1 LRVFAVTADAV
12 QLDWHALAPGRH
24 VVGAGWCTAE
34 VEGDGGPGAVTLT
47 GLAAGTTVPVHL
59 DGVAVAGGMTATTL
73 TPPPGPELARVATL
87 SDLHIG
93 ERGFGFLPRC
103 HSDRDPAR
111 AHPVVCLR
119 AALAEIIAWQP
130 DLLVLK
136 GDLSDDDRPRQYAL
150 LAQVLAEGLD
160 GSGVPLLVLPGN
172 HDGGNH
178 RHADTSACLA
188 EHGLHLVDDVEH
200 VDLPGLRV
208 VAASSVWPGH
218 DRGLLSPRLGRLT
231 ATLADAPASPSSS
244 PGGEAGSG
252 DARRPGPGPALLAT
266 HHQVMRTPFPTYL
279 PPGIMRAEAK
289 RVLRA
294 VAEANPTT
302 FVTSG
307 HSHRH
312 RRKRFGP
319 LVLTEVG
326 SPKDHPGTWAGYHVY
341 ADGIIQTVHRVEAP
355 EAIRWTEETYRT
367 VFTMWGRW
375 SPGRLQDRCF
385 VHLW

>member
-1 LRVFAVTADAV
+1 LRAFAVTADAV
-12 QLDWHALAPGRH
+12 QVDWHALEPGRH
-24 VVGAGWCTAE
+24 VVGAGPCTAE
-34 VEGDGGPGAVTLT
+34 VQGDGGPGAVTLT
-47 GLAAGTTVPVHL
+47 GLGAGVTMPIHL
-59 DGVAVAGGMTATTL
+59 DGAAVGQATTL
-73 TPPPGPELARVATL
+73 TPPAGPELARVATL

-103 HSDRDPAR
+103 HSNRDAAR

-119 AALAEIIAWQP
+119 AALAEIVAWRP
-130 DLLVLK
+130 DLLVVK
-136 GDLSDDDRPRQYAL
+136 GDLADDNRPRQYAL
-150 LAQVLAEGLD
+150 LADVLAEGLD
-160 GSGVPLLVLPGN
+160 GWGVPLLILPGN

-178 RHADTSACLA
+178 HHADTAASLA

-231 ATLADAPASPSSS
+231 AMLAEAPAVTED
-244 PGGEAGSG
+244 G
-252 DARRPGPGPALLAT
+252 RPGPALLAT

-279 PPGIMRAEAK
+279 PPGLMRAEAR
-289 RVLRA
+289 RVLAA
-294 VAEANPTT
+294 VAEANPRT

-312 RRKRFGP
+312 RRKRYGP

-367 VFTMWGRW
+367 VLTIWGRW
-375 SPGRLQDRCF
+375 SPGRLRDRCF
-385 VHLW
+385 VHRW